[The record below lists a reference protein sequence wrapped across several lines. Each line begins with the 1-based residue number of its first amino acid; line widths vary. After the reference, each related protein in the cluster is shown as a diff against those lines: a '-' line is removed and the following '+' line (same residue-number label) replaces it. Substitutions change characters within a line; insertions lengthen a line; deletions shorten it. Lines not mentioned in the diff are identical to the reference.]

1 MFTEKDQRILN
12 LITYLADLY
21 NKGTPKVS
29 DQLYD
34 KLVNLSPLKKYLYWE
49 PKGDVELP
57 INLGSVKSVTLS
69 EIPNLISSG
78 EITVEPKVDGVNLTV
93 FRKGNT
99 LVFTTRGDG
108 TYGKNV
114 SIHLKHLVNLFHEL
128 KKGSWVNGEAYI
140 DKSTYKKFDKGYT
153 SPRNMVSSLLNRK
166 EPSELDKHI
175 KMVRFL
181 QHFDK
186 NLVNIPRIS
195 CNLNLLNKL
204 PNSLPVEWRNLPMD
218 GVVIILPSES
228 YVISKQGYRV
238 DRLAIK
244 FSSEETVTRIT
255 SIHWQ
260 MGITGTISP
269 VASVQPVNL
278 NGQVISKV
286 TLHNLEWCSSK
297 GIGEGAKVMVHRA
310 GLIIPAVKKVLSE
323 GSKLNLIDYCPWC
336 RTRLVT
342 RMKPECLNLACPEKF
357 KQAIR
362 WATSS
367 KMFGTKEGYVQVKKK
382 LSGSIGVITMLIDS
396 LRLWPKDSL
405 LFQAIPNKLPIRLD
419 QKKLMLITLLGVR
432 GFSVKTASRLENLS
446 GSARLTWLLN
456 ESNLTVKQ
464 SLLNLSKLRWLYLI
478 KLMSITC

>member
-1 MFTEKDQRILN
+1 MFTDKDQRILN
-12 LITYLADLY
+12 LITYLANLY
-21 NKGTPKVS
+21 NNGTPKVS

-34 KLVNLSPLKKYLYWE
+34 RLVNLSSLKKYLYWE
-49 PKGDVELP
+49 PKGDVRLP
-57 INLGSVKSVTLS
+57 INLGSVKSITLS
-69 EIPNLISSG
+69 ELPNLISSK
-78 EITVEPKVDGVNLTV
+78 EVEVEPKVDGVNLTV
-93 FRKGNT
+93 FKKNNT
-99 LVFTTRGDG
+99 LTFATRGDG

-128 KKGSWVNGEAYI
+128 EEGSWVNGEAYV
-140 DKSTYKKFDKGYT
+140 DKFTYKTFDKEYT

-175 KMVRFL
+175 KMIRFL
-181 QHFDK
+181 QHSSK

-195 CNLNLLNKL
+195 CNLDLLSKL
-204 PNSLPVEWRNLPMD
+204 PNSLPVKWKSLPMD

-244 FSSEETVTRIT
+244 FSSEETITRIT

-260 MGITGTISP
+260 MGVTGTISP

-286 TLHNLEWCSSK
+286 TLHNLEWCFSK
-297 GIGEGAKVMVHRA
+297 GIGEGAKVMIHRA

-323 GSKLNLIDYCPWC
+323 GSRLNLIDCCPWC
-336 RTRLVT
+336 RARLTT

-357 KQAIR
+357 KQAVR
-362 WATSS
+362 WTTSS
-367 KMFGTKEGYVQVKKK
+367 KMFGTKEGYVQVKKR
-382 LSGSIGVITMLIDS
+382 LNGRVGVITMLIDS
-396 LRLWPKDSL
+396 LRLWPRDSL
-405 LFQAIPNKLPIRLD
+405 LFQAAINKLPVRLG

-432 GFSVKTASRLENLS
+432 GFSVKTANKLENLS
-446 GSARLTWLLN
+446 SSVRLTWLLN
-456 ESNLTVKQ
+456 ESNLTVKK
-464 SLLNLSKLRWLYLI
+464 SLLDLSKLRWLYLI
-478 KLMSITC
+478 KLM